1 MNTKRVLYVLLCVIV
16 VISISIY
23 KTQESNKVIV
33 EKMTNMLI
41 KNQKM
46 PEQLDILTYSDFKP
60 ECCPS
65 TYSSSKGCLCNN
77 YDEKLAIETRGGNRL
92 V

>member
-1 MNTKRVLYVLLCVIV
+1 MNTKRVVYILLCSIII
-16 VISISIY
+16 ISISIY
-23 KTQESNKVIV
+23 KTQQTNEQIK

-41 KNQKM
+41 KNRKM
-46 PEQLDILTYSDFKP
+46 PNQIDLLTYSDFKP

-65 TYSSSKGCLCNN
+65 TYTSSSGCLCNN